1 MQVLRLKIDID
12 VINVYFSLLN
22 SYLIEARN
30 FLIKRIYIN
39 FTINNKFSLIRVLHE
54 GQWICVNKD
63 GKLIESM

>member
-39 FTINNKFSLIRVLHE
+39 FTMNNKFPLIRVLHE